1 MRKMEK
7 GHCRNLSGGA
17 YTGSALSYR
26 LRRPAR
32 LRRRGPLRSRLAG
45 FAGVLFILAGLVT
58 VGVAI
63 ASQVHAPQPSASA
76 AGTIGGR
83 GPALDPSPPVS
94 VSIPAI
100 GVSSDLLDLGLNPDG
115 TIAVPSL
122 TSGADEAAWYK
133 YSATPGA
140 RGTSVI
146 EGHVDTYEGPAVFFR
161 LGALRPGEQIDVT
174 LADGITAVFRVT
186 GVREYPKSNF
196 PSKAIYGPT
205 GYAALHL
212 ITCGGAFDYASGHY
226 LSSTVVFATL
236 TSYRAARFRP
246 LGAVAAARLGVGQP
260 RVQLLPD
267 LLRRVGP
274 AAPFGPGDHR
284 SGGGHPHESRQP
296 QNFPNTS
303 SFHLPRLRPC
313 RPSPWRTRPG

>member
-1 MRKMEK
+1 MPEPEWRRIY
-7 GHCRNLSGGA
+7 GFRVVI
-17 YTGSALSYR
+17 SAPSAGPPPPR
-26 LRRPAR
+26 
-32 LRRRGPLRSRLAG
+32 PLRARLAG
-45 FAGVLFILAGLVT
+45 FAGVLFVLAGLVA
-58 VGVAI
+58 VGVAL
-63 ASQVHAPQPSASA
+63 ASQVHAPQPAGSA

-94 VSIPAI
+94 VAIPAI
-100 GVSSDLLDLGLNPDG
+100 GVNSDLVDLGLNPDG
-115 TIAVPSL
+115 TIAVPAL
-122 TSGADEAAWYK
+122 TAGADEAAWYK

-186 GVREYPKSNF
+186 GVREYSKANF
-196 PSKAIYGPT
+196 PSKTIYGPT

-236 TSYRAARFRP
+236 TSYRAAR
-246 LGAVAAARLGVGQP
+246 
-260 RVQLLPD
+260 
-267 LLRRVGP
+267 
-274 AAPFGPGDHR
+274 
-284 SGGGHPHESRQP
+284 S
-296 QNFPNTS
+296 
-303 SFHLPRLRPC
+303 
-313 RPSPWRTRPG
+313 